1 MKYTSK
7 FEDLFQWTLQTSHFT
22 VKLFV
27 VGSYKIDASFKSCL
41 FLAGSLK

>member
-7 FEDLFQWTLQTSHFT
+7 FEDLPQWTLQTSDFT

-27 VGSYKIDASFKSCL
+27 VGSYKIDTLFKSCL
-41 FLAGSLK
+41 FLAGSLE